1 MRPIVAIQS
10 LKHIAFRIWAA
21 AALSVPLSLWLLSL
35 LDNASGLTTPLL
47 VLAVSFV
54 LFFMASGWL
63 ATQLALQLIPP
74 VLHEAGVWERNGDPD
89 RAEKAYR
96 KALALY
102 DSFLMSPGDRRRGLP
117 SLVSR
122 MVRLYAAQTDK
133 DAVADQFMEH
143 YLTRYPTDQ
152 EIAESWLQTRE
163 YQGGLTPQHQDLAAR
178 IGETHA
184 ANMTIQTTLAR
195 LYLLAKRTDFP
206 ALQTYRRAMTS
217 PLSPSSA
224 MAVDLSA
231 VFIREGRSDEWALP
245 VYLQAAAQQP
255 SWEELR
261 CGIAACL
268 RWILP
273 SERNADLL
281 TRARKILGPLDEE
294 TLERMSS
301 GFVPPTG
308 SYPVSDRIAKTGVH
322 DGEGIGRETLIDRLG
337 NAARRVNQARK
348 QLQAAVLD
356 RLRRSPGLRRAM
368 TWSLIAGLGV
378 LATVFLIN
386 TVGYLTPSPV
396 PEPAPQAIA
405 PPPVV
410 TPPPP
415 MPYTLQVAAYLKPE
429 HAERYLASL
438 KKQAIDAYVIKAHGD
453 DKIWYQ
459 VRIDHFPDKDTARA
473 YGSRLKE
480 KGIID
485 DFYVASTQEP

>member
-1 MRPIVAIQS
+1 VAIQS
-10 LKHIAFRIWAA
+10 LKHMAFRIWAA

-35 LDNASGLTTPLL
+35 LDNASGLATPIL
-47 VLAVSFV
+47 VLTVSFV

-63 ATQLALQLIPP
+63 AAQLALRLLPP
-74 VLHEAGVWERNGDPD
+74 ILHEAGVWERNGDPD

-102 DSFLMSPGDRRRGLP
+102 DSFLMSPGARRQGLP

-133 DAVADQFMEH
+133 DAVSDQFMEH
-143 YLTRYPTDQ
+143 YLTTCPTDQ
-152 EIAESWLQTRE
+152 EIAENWLQTRE
-163 YQGGLTPQHQDLAAR
+163 YQGGLTPQHQDLAAQ
-178 IGETHA
+178 IGDTHA

-206 ALQTYRRAMTS
+206 ALQTYRRAMAS

-273 SERNADLL
+273 SERNTDLL
-281 TRARKILGPLDEE
+281 ARARKILAPIDEE
-294 TLERMSS
+294 ALVRMSS

-308 SYPVSDRIAKTGVH
+308 SYPASDRRGKPTARDRG
-322 DGEGIGRETLIDRLG
+322 DIGRESIIERLG
-337 NAARRVNQARK
+337 NAASRVNQAR
-348 QLQAAVLD
+348 QHLQAAVLE
-356 RLRRSPGLRRAM
+356 RLRRSTGLRRAM
-368 TWSLIAGLGV
+368 TWSLIAGLGI

-396 PEPAPQAIA
+396 PEPALQAVA
-405 PPPVV
+405 PPPVAP
-410 TPPPP
+410 PPPP

-453 DKIWYQ
+453 DKTWYQ